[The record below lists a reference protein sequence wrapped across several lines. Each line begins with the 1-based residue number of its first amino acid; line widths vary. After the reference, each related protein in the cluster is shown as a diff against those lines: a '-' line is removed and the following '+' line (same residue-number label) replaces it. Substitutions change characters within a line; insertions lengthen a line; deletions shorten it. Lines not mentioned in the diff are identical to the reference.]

1 MADGDKKKRPGAPAP
16 RSAAG
21 DSGRGA
27 KRAPAG
33 GSARGPTRPPQ
44 PLKTEKKKTAAAPK
58 QAARAADADEEE
70 DDEEED
76 GAGDGVVSDAFWKEA
91 QRRFDADRAAAQRGV
106 PPPDADW
113 ERQLGDVD
121 GAVIG
126 AKASAPAGKRAK
138 H

>member
-21 DSGRGA
+21 DSGRGT

-33 GSARGPTRPPQ
+33 DSARDPTRPQQ
-44 PLKTEKKKTAAAPK
+44 PLKTEKKTAAAPK
-58 QAARAADADEEE
+58 QAARAADADEDE

-76 GAGDGVVSDAFWKEA
+76 GAGDGVVSDAFWQEA
-91 QRRFDADRAAAQRGV
+91 QRRFGAERAAAQRGV

-126 AKASAPAGKRAK
+126 SKASAPVGKRAK

>member
-1 MADGDKKKRPGAPAP
+1 MADGDKKKRPAAPAP
-16 RSAAG
+16 RSTAD

-33 GSARGPTRPPQ
+33 GSSRGPTRPQQ
-44 PLKTEKKKTAAAPK
+44 PLKNEKKKAAALK
-58 QAARAADADEEE
+58 QAARAADAE
-70 DDEEED
+70 DDKDDEDD
-76 GAGDGVVSDAFWKEA
+76 GAGDGVVSDAFWQEA
-91 QRRFDADRAAAQRGV
+91 QRRFDAERAAAQRGV

-126 AKASAPAGKRAK
+126 VKASAPAGKRAK